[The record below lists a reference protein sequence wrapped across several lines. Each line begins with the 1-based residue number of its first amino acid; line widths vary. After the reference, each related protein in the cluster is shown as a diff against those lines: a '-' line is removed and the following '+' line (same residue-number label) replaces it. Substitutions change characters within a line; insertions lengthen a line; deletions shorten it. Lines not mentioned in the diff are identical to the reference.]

1 MNESISE
8 EEVIQYSPVEKKSIH
23 LSALTSTCSIW
34 DPLEPADIKLDLWNL
49 DYLPSPLIDQLTCSI
64 CQCVFVEPYSTKC
77 GHTFC
82 KHCLF
87 QALSRSASATASY
100 TSSSVNLTNNSENR
114 NSSTLDSSLENQQSP
129 EDTTFSDATS
139 VPTSNTTTTVDPQ
152 QQSSTTVT
160 IHSKC
165 PIDRS
170 PLSTNSSDISPAP
183 VVISNLANDLM
194 AYCPNKKRGCKH
206 TCQRWMIEP
215 HLLQECQY
223 TLFKCN
229 AVKDD
234 GSICE
239 EALER
244 KFIIAARELSIQDY
258 KDTHRVD
265 ITPTE
270 SKSTSPSPVKFE
282 SQSDS
287 TISKD
292 QNDEKNPRIFL
303 SDLTVYCPHE
313 DMECP
318 SGCGMSFSRYK
329 LSKHLKTEC
338 PEYESQCY
346 ICGAAVSRKDLEKH
360 LENTCPESI
369 ISCKATD
376 IGCMWVGK
384 RKEFQTTHKRTCSYL
399 QFQPILKQQNKRI
412 TKLENENKSLRY
424 QFDRLLSRFPQ
435 SEPPNLINNDNSS
448 ISLSLLSEANIPRS
462 TSGNQQ
468 RRSSNN
474 TNSNGQQQG
483 RQQSSQSA
491 QFTESDIM
499 HIFMEG
505 QRLREDVDRIG
516 NQLGDMEIRHGISI
530 MQENFRTGEEIN
542 SLRALINSL
551 RHQIHFLLAERRSWA
566 MASMHQQQQQ
576 FQQQS
581 SQLSSHRSVDSLDQ
595 TISNEST
602 PAPRRLS
609 GKKFFYYCFHFYF

>member
-1 MNESISE
+1 MNESITE
-8 EEVIQYSPVEKKSIH
+8 EETLKHLSSEKKSIY

-34 DPLEPADIKLDLWNL
+34 DPLEPVDVKLDLWNL

-100 TSSSVNLTNNSENR
+100 TSSVNSITNNENR
-114 NSSTLDSSLENQQSP
+114 NSNVADFSVQHQQSLQNADP
-129 EDTTFSDATS
+129 SDATS
-139 VPTSNTTTTVDPQ
+139 TSTPNTTSAINSQ
-152 QQSSTTVT
+152 QLPSSTVT

-183 VVISNLANDLM
+183 VVLSNLANDIM
-194 AYCPNKKRGCKH
+194 VYCPNKKHGCKH
-206 TCQRWMIEP
+206 TCQRWMLES
-215 HLLQECQY
+215 HLLQDCQY

-234 GSICE
+234 GSICKE
-239 EALER
+239 SLER
-244 KFIIAARELSIQDY
+244 KFIMAARELSIQDY
-258 KDTHRVD
+258 KDTHQ
-265 ITPTE
+265 TENTSNE
-270 SKSTSPSPVKFE
+270 SKNVSTSPVKLE
-282 SQSDS
+282 SEPSDVTKS
-287 TISKD
+287 ED
-292 QNDEKNPRIFL
+292 LNVGQNPRIYL

-313 DMECP
+313 TMECP

-329 LSKHLKTEC
+329 LSSHLKNEC
-338 PEYESQCY
+338 PEYESECY
-346 ICGAAVSRKDLEKH
+346 VCGAAVSRKDLEQH
-360 LENTCPESI
+360 LENTCPESM
-369 ISCKATD
+369 ISCKAAD

-384 RKEFQTTHKRTCSYL
+384 RSEFHSTHKSLCKYL
-399 QFQPILKQQNKRI
+399 QFQPILNQQNNRI

-424 QFDRLLSRFPQ
+424 HIDRLLTRFPQ
-435 SEPPNLINNDNSS
+435 SDIPNVINNDNSS
-448 ISLSLLSEANIPRS
+448 ISRSLLSETNIPDS
-462 TSGNQQ
+462 TSADNQ
-468 RRSSNN
+468 RRLSNN
-474 TNSNGQQQG
+474 SSQSQG
-483 RQQSSQSA
+483 RQQPLSSFST

-516 NQLGDMEIRHGISI
+516 NQLGDMEIRHSISM

-566 MASMHQQQQQ
+566 VANMHQQQQ

-581 SQLSSHRSVDSLDQ
+581 SQLSSRRSVDSLDQ
-595 TISNEST
+595 AIGSDSA

-609 GKKFFYYCFHFYF
+609 GKYFIFLT